1 MIMVDTNIIIDYLH
15 GDGIFLD
22 TIMESDEIA
31 TCGIVYAELLHGIKS
46 KEERRQ
52 ITDAVN
58 EFHWIKTNEDIWE
71 KVGDNLNILRKN
83 GVNIPFQDGVL
94 ATLCIQSEIPIASQD
109 KHFLQIKKFL
119 PALELYEEK
128 HYAGKDKF
136 PLK

>member
-15 GDGIFLD
+15 GDGTFLK
-22 TIMESDEIA
+22 TIMQSDEIA

-46 KEERRQ
+46 KKEKNH
-52 ITDAVN
+52 IADAIS

-71 KVGDNLNILRKN
+71 TVGDHLNILRMD

-94 ATLCIQSEIPIASQD
+94 ATLCIQSGIPIASQD
-109 KHFLQIKKFL
+109 KHSLQLKKVL

-128 HYAGKDKF
+128 RNTGIR
-136 PLK
+136 